1 MYKLGYLNREVQEA
15 FNNELLFYITKNY
28 QEDRITEIKLIL
40 KNQEIEKLKE
50 YIKILISSISYK
62 ILKNEYVYQAAIY
75 GSIYATGYHIVLSY
89 NSGIQA
95 FVIIED
101 NTSKGRIDLTVIVN
115 KRIVYILEFKVI
127 ESEEEG
133 GKALKQI
140 KQKEYYKKYL
150 NYDRI
155 YLVGIEFYKKDKKIA
170 NFEYEL
176 IK

>member
-1 MYKLGYLNREVQEA
+1 
-15 FNNELLFYITKNY
+15 
-28 QEDRITEIKLIL
+28 
-40 KNQEIEKLKE
+40 
-50 YIKILISSISYK
+50 
-62 ILKNEYVYQAAIY
+62 
-75 GSIYATGYHIVLSY
+75 IYATGYHIVLSY

-101 NTSKGRIDLTVIVN
+101 NTSKGRIDLIVIVN
-115 KRIVYILEFKVI
+115 KKMVYIFHITFVIIEFKVI
-127 ESEEEG
+127 QSEEEK